1 MITFVDLFCGGGF
14 GARGAVRGGGIP
26 LLGLDAWDLATTTY
40 KANFPEADVIND
52 YIENV
57 DIVSLGEKYKPD
69 VLLTS
74 PECTSHSIARGAKPA
89 SERSRETA
97 MGIVPWIKAMEPRW
111 VIVENVNR
119 MKKWER
125 HNELVQGIEAFG
137 YAVSD
142 LYLNASDFGSPQ
154 ARKRMFLICD
164 KEGTTV
170 TSEQLISQT
179 KFQPLAAK
187 DIVEWGPKY
196 KSSPLYKDGRA
207 EATLER
213 ANRAIKILGKN
224 IPFIIVYYGSDYA
237 GGWQRIDAPLR
248 TVTTIDRFGL
258 VTWRNSVPYLRM
270 LQPSELLRAMGAG
283 NEHQLPYGNR
293 REKVKLCGN
302 GVCSDVMIAIFK
314 WISAQQKTLQV
325 KVIE

>member
-1 MITFVDLFCGGGF
+1 MRRRRRDL
-14 GARGAVRGGGIP
+14 
-26 LLGLDAWDLATTTY
+26 LE
-40 KANFPEADVIND
+40 EAKQV
-52 YIENV
+52 V
-57 DIVSLGEKYKPD
+57 
-69 VLLTS
+69 
-74 PECTSHSIARGAKPA
+74 AA
-89 SERSRETA
+89 
-97 MGIVPWIKAMEPRW
+97 
-111 VIVENVNR
+111 
-119 MKKWER
+119 
-125 HNELVQGIEAFG
+125 
-137 YAVSD
+137 
-142 LYLNASDFGSPQ
+142 GS
-154 ARKRMFLICD
+154 
-164 KEGTTV
+164 
-170 TSEQLISQT
+170 
-179 KFQPLAAK
+179 
-187 DIVEWGPKY
+187 
-196 KSSPLYKDGRA
+196 GRA